1 MNTAPFYELHDRL
14 YDCAS
19 AGCASI
25 NEDFRLKRAVEGM
38 APLAEANKTFAR
50 LRDMCARLFTEPEPA
65 LLLADCIALADA
77 LAVAQGHYTNAEESR
92 PSTLEYNAEC
102 SMEAGWRSVKALW
115 TAILTRSPSLRELD
129 QYEHG
134 LLGDPRILEQF
145 ICASGEKSEN
155 IRAFAREMCAAY
167 GTSIVPLLK
176 NALDLS
182 DEKASGM
189 QVDYVADTAGSAEND
204 WYLSLAENDE
214 APQNVRIK
222 AIQALA
228 RDSGNAPR
236 LLDFCRTEK
245 GKIKTA
251 ALLETARLDPPGFEE
266 ILKKLT
272 AKYKDGYLPIICAS
286 PSGVAVDFI
295 RSRLDA
301 AFSADKK
308 SRPGLIDVKSICDM
322 MINKRDI
329 DDCFLRAAEYA
340 EKFPASPGGTSELQE
355 LNAVLIN
362 NMFPDP
368 DGSFKAMTLRL
379 HEKQPEAFLAAWCVA
394 ILADDP
400 NAVSAELKKRISH
413 KGVYPVFDI
422 LEEGIRYS
430 ESDGRY
436 IFQEEIPV
444 SYGNIP
450 VRVLKKPLFERMPQS
465 LIELLGDVS
474 VLADKSSRA
483 EFLVRERCMFLSRA
497 INSAAPADADMIKEQ
512 AVKYALAAM
521 EKAPVDEALSLVL
534 NNSQPDEKT
543 RLRLFRSYAMLP
555 YNAPGSITEVAR
567 TPLLTVEQKRSI
579 IKEMQD
585 TILTGKLSYCVQF
598 AARVLN
604 ELPE

>member
-115 TAILTRSPSLRELD
+115 AAILTRSPSLKNLD
-129 QYEHG
+129 QYERG

-167 GTSIVPLLK
+167 GTPIVPLLK

-322 MINKRDI
+322 MINKQDI

-368 DGSFKAMTLRL
+368 DGGFKAMTLRL
-379 HEKQPEAFLAAWCVA
+379 HEKQPEAFFTAWCIA
-394 ILADDP
+394 MLADDP
-400 NAVSAELKKRISH
+400 DAVAAKLKKRISH

-436 IFQEEIPV
+436 IFEEQIPV

-474 VLADKSSRA
+474 VLDDKSSRA

-521 EKAPVDEALSLVL
+521 EKAPVYEALSLIL
-534 NNSQPDEKT
+534 NNSQPDDKT
-543 RLRLFRSYAMLP
+543 RFQMFRSYAMFP
-555 YNAPGSITEVAR
+555 YNASGSIIKVAK

-579 IKEMQD
+579 LKEMRD
-585 TILTGKLSYCVQF
+585 TILTGNLSYCKQY
-598 AARVLN
+598 AETMLN

>member
-25 NEDFRLKRAVEGM
+25 AEDFRLKRAVEGM

-50 LRDMCARLFTEPEPA
+50 LRDMCARLFTEQEPA

-92 PSTLEYNAEC
+92 PGTLEYDVEC
-102 SMEAGWRSVKALW
+102 NMEAGWRSVRSLW
-115 TAILTRSPSLRELD
+115 AAILTKSPHLKNLD
-129 QYEHG
+129 PHEYK

-155 IRAFAREMCAAY
+155 IAAFAREMCAAY
-167 GTSIVPLLK
+167 GDSIVPPLK
-176 NALDLS
+176 ASLDLS
-182 DEKASGM
+182 DEKCPGV
-189 QVDYVADTAGSAEND
+189 QIDYVADTAGSAEND
-204 WYLSLAENDE
+204 WYLSLAENEE

-245 GKIKTA
+245 GKVKTA
-251 ALLETARLDPPGFEE
+251 ALLETARLDPPGFDE

-272 AKYKDGYLPIICAS
+272 AKYKDSYLPIICAS
-286 PSGVAVDFI
+286 PSRAAADFI
-295 RSRLDA
+295 RGRLDE
-301 AFSADKK
+301 AFTADKK
-308 SRPGLIDVKSICDM
+308 NRPDLKQVMSTAAM
-322 MINKRDI
+322 MINKRDT
-329 DDCFLRAAEYA
+329 DDCFLRAVEYA
-340 EKFPASPGGTSELQE
+340 EKFPASPGGASELRE

-368 DGSFKAMTLRL
+368 DGGFRAMTLRL
-379 HEKQPEAFLAAWCVA
+379 HEKQPEAFFTAWCIA

-436 IFQEEIPV
+436 IFEEQIPV
-444 SYGNIP
+444 TYGNIP
-450 VRVLKKPLFERMPQS
+450 VRVLTKPLFERMPES
-465 LIELLGDVS
+465 FIELLGDTS
-474 VLADKSSRA
+474 VLGDKSYKTEYA
-483 EFLVRERCMFLSRA
+483 VRERCMFLSRA
-497 INSAAPADADMIKEQ
+497 IDSAAPADVDMIKAQ

-521 EKAPVDEALSLVL
+521 KTAPLYEALSLIL
-534 NNSQPDEKT
+534 DNSQPDEKT

-555 YNAPGSITEVAR
+555 YNASRSIKEVAN

-579 IKEMQD
+579 LKEMLD
-585 TILTGKLSYCVQF
+585 TILTGNLSYCKQF
-598 AARVLN
+598 AETMLK